1 MLQTPYDAT
10 ISNATK
16 TLAAI
21 AFASQSRQGGF
32 NGRLQKRLASSRQVN
47 SSSRQRSPDIITR
60 STHSLGCLQVECL
73 KPKLTQLS
81 GNIIGIEQNLS
92 SWIFSIET
100 LALNKAT
107 EKHFEYIAHAFQAPF

>member
-32 NGRLQKRLASSRQVN
+32 NGRLQKRLA
-47 SSSRQRSPDIITR
+47 SSRQRSPDIITR